1 MQQIKLC
8 TLLRHGPCKI
18 LEILRHCVAGSA
30 ARRAVW
36 SGRGSRHGSTTTS
49 VSPTSQAS
57 KQGSKQPAQSL
68 YRCSIGSINLR
79 DVVHL
84 SSVKSIDDRVTPLF
98 SHVATCGGPT
108 GPPR

>member
-1 MQQIKLC
+1 MHSIVPWSLQDSRNLAALC
-8 TLLRHGPCKI
+8 GG
-18 LEILRHCVAGSA
+18 GSC
-30 ARRAVW
+30 
-36 SGRGSRHGSTTTS
+36 RHGSTTTS

-108 GPPR
+108 GLCAAVGR